1 MDSICIHIFICVPGT
16 IKRKVEQLVIEEFF
30 CRRLLLDDSRGVA
43 EALNET
49 VCVENKCT
57 GLIVSA
63 CGSS

>member
-1 MDSICIHIFICVPGT
+1 MPGT